1 MHYIPQS
8 ACEFLQD
15 DPDGNSAGS
24 AAERNFHYRSAPI
37 YLLTLV
43 VGLLLFADLAIG
55 ALGTVEVS
63 AWSEYQTLFGY
74 RLALLAAVL
83 GGARILY
90 QTLESLFD
98 GRVGAELAL
107 TIACLAAII
116 LGEPITAALVVFIA
130 LCGESIEGFTVD
142 RAQRAIRGI
151 FNLCPAI
158 AHVIRD
164 SRESDVP
171 IDEVIVGD
179 VIAVRPG
186 ERIPVDGRVTSG
198 SSSVDQ
204 SALTGESLPVD
215 KTTGDEVFTGTLN
228 QFGAL
233 EIEAEKVGDETTLAK
248 VITLV
253 AEATKRKAPL
263 ERTADRIARVFLP
276 VVLAVALAT
285 LVGWRLKTGEWDAG
299 FLPALSVLVV
309 ACPCPLIL
317 ATPSAVMAAMAWLAR
332 TGVVVKGSIALE
344 RLAQVDTFAFDKT
357 GTLTRGE
364 LELGT
369 IHVRGPVDE
378 TELLRIAAIAEKQ
391 SEHLIARVI
400 VREAEQRDVVVPGVY
415 DFEAHPGSG
424 VTVKVKSST
433 LGSWK
438 DSAGLQQ
445 CDVTVGN
452 HRLMESK
459 GIELSDQVATWLNE
473 LDEVGQTVL
482 LVAVDRE
489 IMGTIG
495 LRDSVRQE
503 SRDVL
508 EELRA
513 AGIQNFAILTGDRL
527 SPAKSI
533 AENLG
538 LADQV
543 DAELLPLDKANWIE
557 ENTKQGRRIAMV
569 GDGVN
574 DAPALATATVGL
586 ALGGVGS
593 DIAAEAGDLVLMGD
607 PLKPLPGLL
616 RLSRQ
621 LVRIIRQS
629 IFVFAFGM
637 NFLGMALGAVGIL
650 SPAAAAVFHEFSS
663 LAVMLNAMR
672 LLWFE
677 RWEETRLGQLSSKT
691 ANVAQWLTETFS
703 PTQLVYRFLDHW
715 ALLVRLGVAAVLIV
729 WCLSGVVVVSEDE
742 QAIVTRFGKVI
753 RDESGEVLTL
763 TAGPHWRWPAPF
775 EEVARMRVDEM
786 RIVPIGFRSNGS
798 AGVTADLEEIYEPPI
813 EWTSEHSDS
822 RYEAVPQESMILTG
836 DEVPV
841 EMTGEIVYRISD
853 LYQFKYGV
861 AQPEDILRAVSEST
875 IRRVAARYTLDEILT
890 DQRANIEQKCRS
902 QIADEIVAYHAG
914 VEVVDLNLLD
924 IHPPKQVVPV
934 YRRVADALEER
945 EQLINESEAYYSR
958 KVLSVAGERAIRL
971 LSASVS
977 DENKL
982 GDQST
987 TGRVAGW
994 HLTDD
999 LWSQLLD
1006 STADGRTVLSGEAA
1020 ARLSAAQQ
1028 ESTQRIQGAAGQA
1041 SRFLNLQQAHFA
1053 NRELTDLQLY
1063 WDAVEQ
1069 SLSKRPLTILDPK
1082 VSGKQH
1088 LLLVDPLM
1096 LGNQGL
1102 LQQTFPT
1109 RDDEEETLFPTPRSL
1124 EE

>member
-1 MHYIPQS
+1 MHYIPES
-8 ACEFLQD
+8 AREFLQD
-15 DPDGNSAGS
+15 DPVGRSADS
-24 AAERNFHYRSAPI
+24 AAERGFHYRSAPI
-37 YLLTLV
+37 YLLTLI
-43 VGLLLFADLAIG
+43 VGLLLAADLVIG
-55 ALGTVEVS
+55 ALGTAEVS
-63 AWSEYQTLFGY
+63 AWAEYRSLFGY
-74 RLALLAAVL
+74 RLALLAAVF

-116 LGEPITAALVVFIA
+116 LGEPVTAALVVFIA

-142 RAQRAIRGI
+142 RAQHAIRGI
-151 FNLCPAI
+151 FNLCPAT
-158 AHVIRD
+158 AHIIRD
-164 SRESDVP
+164 GRETDVA
-171 IDEVIVGD
+171 IDEVVVGD
-179 VIAVRPG
+179 TIAVRPG

-204 SALTGESLPVD
+204 SALTGESLPID
-215 KTTGDEVFTGTLN
+215 KADGDEVFTGTLN

-233 EIEAEKVGDETTLAK
+233 EIEAEKVGGETTLAQ
-248 VITLV
+248 VIKLV
-253 AEATKRKAPL
+253 AEATERKAPL
-263 ERTADRIARVFLP
+263 ERTADRIARLFLP

-285 LVGWRLKTGEWDAG
+285 LIGWRLKTGEWDAG

-317 ATPSAVMAAMAWLAR
+317 ATPAAVMAAMAWLAR

-364 LELGT
+364 LELG
-369 IHVRGPVDE
+369 IVRTCGPMNE
-378 TELLRIAAIAEKQ
+378 TELLRVAAIAEKQ

-400 VREAEQRDVVVPGVY
+400 VREAEQRDVIVPGVY

-424 VTVKVKSST
+424 VTVKMKAST
-433 LGSWK
+433 LGSWAES
-438 DSAGLQQ
+438 DGNQQ
-445 CDVTVGN
+445 CEVTVGN
-452 HRLMESK
+452 RRLIASK
-459 GIELSDQVATWLNE
+459 GIELSDEVVGWLDE
-473 LDEVGQTVL
+473 LDGAGQTVL
-482 LVAVDRE
+482 LVAADRQ

-495 LRDSVRQE
+495 LRDSIRQE
-503 SRDVL
+503 SKDVL
-508 EELRA
+508 DELRA
-513 AGIQNFAILTGDRL
+513 AGIQQFAILTGDR
-527 SPAKSI
+527 SAPANSI
-533 AENLG
+533 AEVLG
-538 LADQV
+538 LSEQV
-543 DAELLPLDKANWIE
+543 DSEMLPLDKANWIE
-557 ENTKQGRRIAMV
+557 ENTKQGRRVAMV

-621 LVRIIRQS
+621 LVSIIRQS

-663 LAVMLNAMR
+663 MAVMLNAMR

-677 RWEETRLGQLSSKT
+677 RWEETRIGQFSARLS
-691 ANVAQWLTETFS
+691 NVAQWLTETLS
-703 PTQLVYRFLDHW
+703 PTQLVFRFLDHW
-715 ALLVRLGVAAVLIV
+715 AMLVRLGFAALLIV
-729 WCLSGVVVVSEDE
+729 WCLSGVLIVTQDE

-753 RDESGEVLTL
+753 RDDQGNVFTL
-763 TAGPHWRWPAPF
+763 KAGPHWRWPSPF
-775 EEVARMRVDEM
+775 EEVTRMRVDEM
-786 RIVPIGFRSNGS
+786 RTVQIGFRSNGTDAAS
-798 AGVTADLEEIYEPPI
+798 EGIHEPPI
-813 EWTSEHSDS
+813 EWTTEHNDS
-822 RYEAVPQESMILTG
+822 KYRSIPQESMVLTG

-841 EMTGEIVYRISD
+841 EITGEVVYRVTD
-853 LYQFKYGV
+853 LYQYKYGV
-861 AQPEDILRAVSEST
+861 AEPENMLRAVAEST
-875 IRRVAARYTLDEILT
+875 IRRVAARFTLDGILT
-890 DQRANIEQKCRS
+890 GQRATIERSCRR
-902 QIADEIVAYHAG
+902 QIADGIAAYNAG
-914 VEVVDLNLLD
+914 IEVVDLNLLD
-924 IHPPKQVVPV
+924 IHPPKQVVAV

-945 EQLINESEAYYSR
+945 EQLVNEAEAFYAR

-971 LSASVS
+971 LSASV
-977 DENKL
+977 DQKNTR
-982 GDQST
+982 GDRST
-987 TGRVAGW
+987 TGGVAGW

-999 LWSQLLD
+999 LWSRLREVAD
-1006 STADGRTVLSGEAA
+1006 DGRTVLSGEAA
-1020 ARLSAAQQ
+1020 AKILDAQQ
-1028 ESTQRIQGAAGQA
+1028 ENTRRIQGAEGQA
-1041 SRFLNLQQAHFA
+1041 ARFRNLRQAYLA
-1053 NRELTDLQLY
+1053 DRELTGLQLY

-1069 SLSKRPLTILDPK
+1069 SLSNRPLTILDPK
-1082 VSGKQH
+1082 VSGRQH
-1088 LLLVDPLM
+1088 LLLADPLM
-1096 LGNQGL
+1096 LGGQGL